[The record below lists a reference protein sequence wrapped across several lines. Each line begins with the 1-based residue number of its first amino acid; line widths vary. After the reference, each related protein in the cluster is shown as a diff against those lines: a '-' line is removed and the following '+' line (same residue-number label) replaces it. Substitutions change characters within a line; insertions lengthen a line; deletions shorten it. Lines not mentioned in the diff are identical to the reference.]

1 MPYCRGRCSDG
12 PERDDTR
19 PPADQQPDLHGATIG
34 SAAAALPLFVPR
46 YPSVRR
52 LHSASSAKLSRAAC
66 VGVRE
71 RDWRLEHLPKR
82 DPAGVPKLQPLLA
95 DVTPQLDRFQFAAS
109 GFEATWRKTTMADGK
124 FLTPEEVSER
134 YRGGIS
140 VGTLR
145 NWRAMRIGPT
155 FVKIGKTVL
164 YPVVELDAWDQKNIV
179 TCRASRRLSMDASE
193 TA

>member
-1 MPYCRGRCSDG
+1 M
-12 PERDDTR
+12 
-19 PPADQQPDLHGATIG
+19 
-34 SAAAALPLFVPR
+34 
-46 YPSVRR
+46 
-52 LHSASSAKLSRAAC
+52 
-66 VGVRE
+66 GVRE
-71 RDWRLEHLPKR
+71 RDWRLWHLPKR
-82 DPAGVPKLQPLLA
+82 DPAGVPRPQPLLA
-95 DVTPQLDRFQFAAS
+95 GVTPQLDGFHFAAS
-109 GFEATWRKTTMADGK
+109 GFGATRRETKMADGR

-164 YPVVELDAWDQKNIV
+164 YPIAELDAWDQKNIV
-179 TCRASRRLSMDASE
+179 TCRASRRLSVDAGE